1 MRPRSWDELEVDAK
15 LRYQMGLVANT
26 GVGRGFADACAALMR
41 IIPLLRQH
49 FASEDV
55 DPLISLGTLV
65 FHTAER
71 NLIIYIFCERYGLPC
86 EVSVHDW
93 ENSTTHEVTR
103 ANIDELIQTLRNYLE
118 KVAGSP
124 GNAL

>member
-15 LRYQMGLVANT
+15 LRYQMGLEANT

-55 DPLISLGTLV
+55 DPLISWNLGFSYRRTESHNLYLSRTLWSALRS
-65 FHTAER
+65 F
-71 NLIIYIFCERYGLPC
+71 G
-86 EVSVHDW
+86 
-93 ENSTTHEVTR
+93 TR
-103 ANIDELIQTLRNYLE
+103 LGKFNY
-118 KVAGSP
+118 S
-124 GNAL
+124 